1 LSSVKVDSK
10 DAETL
15 ATENTKKK
23 KKLRSGLSAISTT
36 AKIPR
41 VLKKVGAAVADSMWR
56 NPTP

>member
-1 LSSVKVDSK
+1 MQKRLPLKIQ
-10 DAETL
+10 
-15 ATENTKKK
+15 KKK